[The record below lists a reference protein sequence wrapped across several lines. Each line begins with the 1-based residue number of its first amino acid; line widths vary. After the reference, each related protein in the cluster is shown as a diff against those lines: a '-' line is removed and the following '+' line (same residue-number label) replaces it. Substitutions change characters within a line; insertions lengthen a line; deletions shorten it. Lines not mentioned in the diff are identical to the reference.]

1 MSLIFRA
8 IFQVDVNIRPAE
20 QGCVWDQ
27 WWVCGGDKPPY
38 RHFGVYIADIVI
50 FTITIIFQ
58 LTIFSI
64 Y

>member
-1 MSLIFRA
+1 MCGI
-8 IFQVDVNIRPAE
+8 N
-20 QGCVWDQ
+20 GG
-27 WWVCGGDKPPY
+27 VCGGDKPPY
-38 RHFGVYIADIVI
+38 RHFGVYIADIVM